1 MFPGTG
7 TPGWGGG
14 APQNFHPT
22 KGAGDLT
29 DYGDNAVFLLEA
41 LAAHPQGQWDSRS
54 FARHWR
60 AAHERYAGYRTMATR
75 HTYQN
80 LREGLSGACS
90 VEMQ

>member
-54 FARHWR
+54 F
-60 AAHERYAGYRTMATR
+60 
-75 HTYQN
+75 
-80 LREGLSGACS
+80 
-90 VEMQ
+90 